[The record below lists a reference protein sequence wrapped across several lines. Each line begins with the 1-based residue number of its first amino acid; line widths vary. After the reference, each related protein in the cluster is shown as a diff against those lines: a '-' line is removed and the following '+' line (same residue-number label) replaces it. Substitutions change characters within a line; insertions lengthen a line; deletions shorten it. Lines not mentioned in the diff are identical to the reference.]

1 MKKILG
7 LAVAAM
13 MVMAMVGAGTWA
25 FFSDTEQSAG
35 NILTAGILDLTTGGT
50 TTTFSLGPL
59 IPGASADPEV
69 DVTLTNSASSTIA
82 ADLSISI
89 GAVVNNENGVG
100 DPESDALL
108 GNDTTSGATQGE
120 LGSLVDIAIWL
131 DADDSGTWT
140 TGDSY
145 LISGGT
151 IQAWQAAEGPAMPA
165 AAYET
170 IDSFSSASWT
180 ALTLGVNLTS
190 GSSTYFKMSY
200 DWTNGGVTDNAAQ
213 GDDATFDVT
222 FTLTQ

>member
-59 IPGASADPEV
+59 IPGDSADPEV

-82 ADLSISI
+82 ADLSIST
-89 GAVVNNENGVG
+89 GAVTNNENGVG
-100 DPESDALL
+100 DPESDAAL
-108 GNDTTSGATQGE
+108 GNDTTAGATEGE
-120 LGSLVDIAIWL
+120 LGSLVTIAIWL
-131 DADDSGTWT
+131 DPDDSGDWT
-140 TGDSY
+140 TGDFY
-145 LISGGT
+145 LTSALAKVAWVSGT
-151 IQAWQAAEGPAMPA
+151 TVPA

-170 IDSFSSASWT
+170 IDSFASKTWN
-180 ALTLGVNLTS
+180 AAAVGVNLAA
-190 GSSTYFKMSY
+190 GGATYFKMSY
-200 DWTNGGVTDNAAQ
+200 DWTDGGVTDNAAQ